1 MKLKWIGMSLACCAA
16 LSAAETSLGT
26 IEVEEKIDTQVV
38 KNVSGEEIKSA
49 DLGEALAKESASVNI
64 IRRSGISND
73 IVVRGQKKDNIVVTV
88 DGAKVCGACPNRMD
102 PPISHILSNN
112 VDYVEI
118 SEGPFDV
125 TEFGN
130 LSAGIKVHTLKPTKE
145 THGEIAL
152 NAGSWDYQKG
162 SFLLSGG
169 SDKVRFL
176 LSGSAEK
183 GGQYEDGDGDDFVG
197 QIDRAINDGDAMFAN
212 QYQDKYKELEA
223 FTKKTLMGKMYW
235 DITDDQE
242 LRLGYTM
249 NRSDDILYPNTPMD
263 AVYDNSD
270 IFTLGYTAKNL
281 GEYSKQLEL
290 ELYRSTVEHPM
301 STQFRNAAMIDP
313 DGGGPKMPGYM
324 TSYLETEMEG
334 AKLANSFDVDNHAIT
349 VGIDAS
355 NRNWDGQYSRTLTVS
370 PFTTTQMHKSID
382 DVDTKNRAVFIKDKI
397 KINDQLS
404 LEAGARYDDTS
415 INTAKATALDRD
427 FSDWGGYL
435 LATYNSD
442 DSLKYF
448 GGVGRSVRVPDGKE
462 LYFTGS
468 DNVVVGTDSLSTV
481 TNHEIDLGVE
491 KKFDNATLKAKVFYS
506 DLNDY
511 IAFNSTANN
520 GKGKY
525 ENVDASLYGIDVSG
539 SYYITEDFS
548 IDGSIAFQIGEK
560 DHPLTGQNDTDLPD
574 VPPFKANIGAT
585 YAYDDTL
592 KIEGDIIAAAPWSRY
607 DFDNGEH
614 RLDGYIVFDL
624 KATKNLGSGLELSV
638 GVDNIFDSTY
648 AVSNSYKDLTLLS
661 GGGDVMVLNEPGRY
675 FYAQLKYK
683 F

>member
-1 MKLKWIGMSLACCAA
+1 MKLKWIGISLACCAA

-73 IVVRGQKKDNIVVTV
+73 VVIRGQKKDNIVVTV
-88 DGAKVCGACPNRMD
+88 DGAKICGACPNRMD

-118 SEGPFDV
+118 NEGPFDV

-130 LSAGIKVHTLKPTKE
+130 LSAGVKVHTLKPTQE

-169 SDKVRFL
+169 GDKLRFL
-176 LSGSAEK
+176 LSGSAEQ
-183 GGQYEDGDGDDFVG
+183 GDQYEDGDGDDFAG
-197 QIDRAINDGDAMFAN
+197 QIDRAISDSDAMPAN
-212 QYQDKYKELEA
+212 QYQDKYRDKEA
-223 FTKKTLMGKMYW
+223 FTKKTVMGKVYW

-249 NRSDDILYPNTPMD
+249 NRSDSVLYPNTPMD
-263 AVYDNSD
+263 AVYDDSD
-270 IFTLGYTAKNL
+270 VFTLGYTAKNL
-281 GEYSKQLEL
+281 GEYSKKLEL
-290 ELYRSTVEHPM
+290 ELYRSTVDHPM
-301 STQFRNAAMIDP
+301 STEFRKAGA
-313 DGGGPKMPGYM
+313 
-324 TSYLETEMEG
+324 TSYTTAHLETKMEG
-334 AKLANSFDVDNHAIT
+334 AKLTNSFDVDNHAIA

-355 NRNWDGQYSRTLTVS
+355 NRNWDGHKYSTLVS
-370 PFTTTQMHKSID
+370 DGSITPMGKMID
-382 DVDTKNRAVFIKDKI
+382 DVDTKNRAVFAKDKI
-397 KINDQLS
+397 KINENVS
-404 LEAGARYDDTS
+404 LEAGVRYDDTT
-415 INTAKATALDRD
+415 IDKANIKQRD
-427 FSDWGGYL
+427 FNDLSGYMF
-435 LATYNSD
+435 ATYKADNE
-442 DSLKYF
+442 LKYF
-448 GGVGRSVRVPDGKE
+448 GGIGRSTRVPDAKE
-462 LYFTGS
+462 LYLMGS
-468 DNVVVGTDSLSTV
+468 GTATLDAV
-481 TNHEIDLGVE
+481 TNHEIDLGIE

-506 DLNDY
+506 DLSDY
-511 IAFNSTANN
+511 IAYNATS
-520 GKGKY
+520 KHY
-525 ENVDASLYGIDVSG
+525 ENVDAALYGIDVSG
-539 SYYITEDFS
+539 SYFVTEDFS
-548 IDGSIAFQIGEK
+548 IDGSMAFQIGEK
-560 DHPLTGQNDTDLPD
+560 DRPLAGQNDTDLPD

-585 YAYDDTL
+585 YSYDDTL

-624 KATKNLGSGLELSV
+624 KATKDLGSGLELSI
-638 GVDNIFDSTY
+638 GVDNLFDSTY
-648 AVSNSYKDLTLLS
+648 AVSNSYKDLTLLT
-661 GGGDVMVLNEPGRY
+661 GTDPDVMVLNEPGRY

>member
-1 MKLKWIGMSLACCAA
+1 MKLKWIGISLACCAA

-73 IVVRGQKKDNIVVTV
+73 VVIRGQKKDNIVVTV
-88 DGAKVCGACPNRMD
+88 DGAKICGACPNRMD

-118 SEGPFDV
+118 NEGPFDV

-130 LSAGIKVHTLKPTKE
+130 LSAGVKVHTLKPTQE

-169 SDKVRFL
+169 VDKVRFL
-176 LSGSAEK
+176 LSGSAEQ
-183 GGQYEDGDGDDFVG
+183 GDQYEDGDGNDFVG
-197 QIDRAINDGDAMFAN
+197 QIDRAISDGDAMIGN
-212 QYQDKYKELEA
+212 QYQDKYRDKEA

-242 LRLGYTM
+242 LRLGYTI
-249 NRSDDILYPNTPMD
+249 NRSDSVLYPNTPMD
-263 AVYDNSD
+263 AVYDDSD
-270 IFTLGYTAKNL
+270 IFNLGYTAKNL
-281 GEYSKQLEL
+281 GEYSKKLEL
-290 ELYRSTVEHPM
+290 ELYRSTVDHPM
-301 STQFRNAAMIDP
+301 STEFRNVGAAN
-313 DGGGPKMPGYM
+313 Y
-324 TSYLETEMEG
+324 TTAHLETEMEG
-334 AKLANSFDVDNHAIT
+334 AKLTNSFDIDNHDIT
-349 VGIDAS
+349 VGIDAN
-355 NRNWDGQYSRTLTVS
+355 NRNWDGYKYSTKVS
-370 PFTTTQMHKSID
+370 DGSITPMGKMID
-382 DVDTKNRAVFIKDKI
+382 DVDTKNRAVFVKDKI
-397 KINDQLS
+397 KINENVS
-404 LEAGARYDDTS
+404 LEAGVRYDDTT
-415 INTAKATALDRD
+415 IDKANIKQRD
-427 FSDWGGYL
+427 FNDLSGYMF
-435 LATYNSD
+435 ATYKADNE
-442 DSLKYF
+442 LKYF
-448 GGVGRSVRVPDGKE
+448 GGIGRSTRVPDAKE
-462 LYFTGS
+462 LYLMGS
-468 DNVVVGTDSLSTV
+468 GTATLDAV
-481 TNHEIDLGVE
+481 TNHEIDLGIE

-506 DLNDY
+506 DLSDY
-511 IAFNSTANN
+511 IAYNATS
-520 GKGKY
+520 KHY
-525 ENVDASLYGIDVSG
+525 ENVDAALYGIDVSG
-539 SYYITEDFS
+539 SYFVTEDFS
-548 IDGSIAFQIGEK
+548 IDGSMAFQIGEK

-624 KATKNLGSGLELSV
+624 KATKDLGSGLELSI
-638 GVDNIFDSTY
+638 GVDNLFDSTY
-648 AVSNSYKDLTLLS
+648 AVSNSYKDLTLLT
-661 GGGDVMVLNEPGRY
+661 GTDPDVMVLNEPGRY

>member
-1 MKLKWIGMSLACCAA
+1 MKLKWIGISLACCAA

-73 IVVRGQKKDNIVVTV
+73 VVIRGQKKDNIVVTV
-88 DGAKVCGACPNRMD
+88 DGAKICGACPNRMD

-118 SEGPFDV
+118 NEGPFDV

-130 LSAGIKVHTLKPTKE
+130 LSAGVKVHTLKPTQE

-169 SDKVRFL
+169 VDKVRFL
-176 LSGSAEK
+176 LSGSAEQ
-183 GGQYEDGDGDDFVG
+183 GDQYEDGDGNDFVG
-197 QIDRAINDGDAMFAN
+197 QIDRAISDGDAMIGN
-212 QYQDKYKELEA
+212 QYQDKYRDKEA

-242 LRLGYTM
+242 LRLGYTI
-249 NRSDDILYPNTPMD
+249 NRSDSVLYPNTPMD
-263 AVYDNSD
+263 AVYDDSD
-270 IFTLGYTAKNL
+270 IFNLGYTAKNL
-281 GEYSKQLEL
+281 GEYSKKLEL
-290 ELYRSTVEHPM
+290 ELYRSTVDHPM
-301 STQFRNAAMIDP
+301 STEFRNVGAAN
-313 DGGGPKMPGYM
+313 Y
-324 TSYLETEMEG
+324 TTAHLETEMEG
-334 AKLANSFDVDNHAIT
+334 AKLTNSFDIDNHDIT
-349 VGIDAS
+349 VGIDAN
-355 NRNWDGQYSRTLTVS
+355 NRNWDGYKYSTKVS
-370 PFTTTQMHKSID
+370 DGSITPMGKMID
-382 DVDTKNRAVFIKDKI
+382 DVDTKNRAVFVKDKI
-397 KINDQLS
+397 KINENVS
-404 LEAGARYDDTS
+404 LEAGVRYDDTT
-415 INTAKATALDRD
+415 IDKANIKQRD
-427 FSDWGGYL
+427 FNDLSGYMF
-435 LATYNSD
+435 ATYKADNE
-442 DSLKYF
+442 LKYF
-448 GGVGRSVRVPDGKE
+448 GGIGRSTRVPDAKE
-462 LYFTGS
+462 LYLMGS
-468 DNVVVGTDSLSTV
+468 GIATLDAV
-481 TNHEIDLGVE
+481 TNHEIDLGIE

-506 DLNDY
+506 DLSDY
-511 IAFNSTANN
+511 IAYNATS
-520 GKGKY
+520 KHY
-525 ENVDASLYGIDVSG
+525 ENVDAALYGIDVSG
-539 SYYITEDFS
+539 SYFVTEDFS
-548 IDGSIAFQIGEK
+548 IDGSMAFQIGEK

-624 KATKNLGSGLELSV
+624 KATKDLGSGLELSI
-638 GVDNIFDSTY
+638 GVDNLFDSTY
-648 AVSNSYKDLTLLS
+648 AVSNSYKDLTLLT
-661 GGGDVMVLNEPGRY
+661 GTDPDVMVLNEPGRY

>member
-1 MKLKWIGMSLACCAA
+1 MKFKFIGISLACCAA
-16 LSAAETSLGT
+16 LGAAETSLGV
-26 IEVEEKIDTQVV
+26 IDIEEKIETEIV

-73 IVVRGQKKDNIVVTV
+73 IVIRGQKKDNIVVTV

-118 SEGPFDV
+118 NEGPFDV

-130 LSAGIKVHTLKPTKE
+130 LSAGVKVHTLKPTKE
-145 THGEIAL
+145 THGEVAL
-152 NAGSWDYQKG
+152 NAGSFDYQKG
-162 SFLLSGG
+162 SFMLSGG
-169 SDKVRFL
+169 GDKVRFL
-176 LSGSAEK
+176 ISGSAEK
-183 GGQYEDGDGDDFVG
+183 GDQYEDGDGNDFVG
-197 QIDRAINDGDAMFAN
+197 QIDRAIADGQAATGN
-212 QYQDKYKELEA
+212 QYQDKYKDLDA
-223 FTKKTLMGKMYW
+223 FTKKTLMGKIYW
-235 DITDDQE
+235 DITEDQE
-242 LRLGYTM
+242 LRLGYTI

-263 AVYDNSD
+263 AVYDDSD

-281 GEYSKQLEL
+281 GEYSKKLEL

-301 STQFRNAAMIDP
+301 STEFRNAAMMDP
-313 DGGGPKMPGYM
+313 DGAGPKKAGYM
-324 TSYLETEMEG
+324 TSYLETQMEG
-334 AKLANSFDVDNHAIT
+334 VKLTNSFDIDNHTIT
-349 VGIDAS
+349 AGIDAN
-355 NRNWDGQYSRTLTVS
+355 NRNWDGQYSRTLTVA
-370 PFTTTQMHKSID
+370 PFSTTQMGKSID

-397 KINDQLS
+397 KIDDKFS
-404 LEAGARYDDTS
+404 LEAGVRYDDTS
-415 INTAKATALDRD
+415 IDTAKATAKDRD
-427 FSDWGGYL
+427 FTDWGGYL
-435 LATYNSD
+435 LATYDSD
-442 DSLKYF
+442 NSLKYF
-448 GGVGRSVRVPDGKE
+448 GGIGRSVRVPDGKE

-468 DNVVVGTDSLSTV
+468 DGAVIGTDTLNAV

-491 KKFDNATLKAKVFYS
+491 KKFDNATIKAKVFYS
-506 DLNDY
+506 DLGDY
-511 IAFNSTANN
+511 IAYNDTT
-520 GKGKY
+520 KHY
-525 ENVDASLYGIDVSG
+525 ENVDATLYGIDVSG
-539 SYYITEDFS
+539 SYFVTEDFS
-548 IDGSIAFQIGEK
+548 IDGSMAFQIGEK
-560 DHPLTGQNDTDLPD
+560 DSPLVGQSDTDLPD

-624 KATKNLGSGLELSV
+624 KATKELGDGLELSF
-638 GVDNIFDSTY
+638 GVDNLFDNTY

-675 FYAQLKYK
+675 FYTQLKYK

>member
-1 MKLKWIGMSLACCAA
+1 MKLKWIGISLACCAA

-73 IVVRGQKKDNIVVTV
+73 VVIRGQKKDNIVVTV
-88 DGAKVCGACPNRMD
+88 DGAKICGACPNRMD

-118 SEGPFDV
+118 NEGPFDV

-130 LSAGIKVHTLKPTKE
+130 LSAGVKVHTLKPTQE

-169 SDKVRFL
+169 VDKVRFL
-176 LSGSAEK
+176 LSGSAEQ
-183 GGQYEDGDGDDFVG
+183 GDQYEDGDGNDFVG
-197 QIDRAINDGDAMFAN
+197 QIDRAISDGDAMIGN
-212 QYQDKYKELEA
+212 QYQDRYRDKEA

-242 LRLGYTM
+242 LRLGYTI
-249 NRSDDILYPNTPMD
+249 NRSDSVLYPNTPMD
-263 AVYDNSD
+263 AVYDDSD
-270 IFTLGYTAKNL
+270 IFNLGYTAKNL
-281 GEYSKQLEL
+281 GEYSKKLEL
-290 ELYRSTVEHPM
+290 ELYRSTVDHPM
-301 STQFRNAAMIDP
+301 STEFRNVGAAN
-313 DGGGPKMPGYM
+313 Y
-324 TSYLETEMEG
+324 TTAHLETEMEG
-334 AKLANSFDVDNHAIT
+334 AKLTNSFDIDNHDIT
-349 VGIDAS
+349 VGIDAN
-355 NRNWDGQYSRTLTVS
+355 NRNWDGYKYSTKVS
-370 PFTTTQMHKSID
+370 DGSITPMGKMID
-382 DVDTKNRAVFIKDKI
+382 DVDTKNRAVFVKDKI
-397 KINDQLS
+397 KINENVS
-404 LEAGARYDDTS
+404 LEAGVRYDDTT
-415 INTAKATALDRD
+415 IDKANIKQRD
-427 FSDWGGYL
+427 FNDLSGYMF
-435 LATYNSD
+435 ATYKADNE
-442 DSLKYF
+442 LKYF
-448 GGVGRSVRVPDGKE
+448 GGIGRSTRVPDAKE
-462 LYFTGS
+462 LYLMGS
-468 DNVVVGTDSLSTV
+468 GTATLDAV
-481 TNHEIDLGVE
+481 TNHEIDLGIE

-506 DLNDY
+506 DLSDY
-511 IAFNSTANN
+511 IAYNATS
-520 GKGKY
+520 KHY
-525 ENVDASLYGIDVSG
+525 ENVDAALYGIDVSG
-539 SYYITEDFS
+539 SYFVTEDFS
-548 IDGSIAFQIGEK
+548 IDGSMAFQIGEK

-624 KATKNLGSGLELSV
+624 KATKDLGSGLELSI
-638 GVDNIFDSTY
+638 GVDNLFDSTY
-648 AVSNSYKDLTLLS
+648 AVSNSYKDLTLLT
-661 GGGDVMVLNEPGRY
+661 GTDPDVMVLNEPGRY

>member
-1 MKLKWIGMSLACCAA
+1 MKFKFISISLACCAA
-16 LSAAETSLGT
+16 LNASQLSLGT
-26 IEVEEKIDTQVV
+26 IDVEEKIDTEIV
-38 KNVSGEEIKSA
+38 KDIRGEEIKSA

-73 IVVRGQKKDNIVVTV
+73 IVIRGQKKDNIVVTV

-118 SEGPFDV
+118 NEGPFDV

-130 LSAGIKVHTLKPTKE
+130 LSAGVKVHTLKPTKE
-145 THGEIAL
+145 THGEVAL

-169 SDKVRFL
+169 GDKVRFL

-183 GGQYEDGDGDDFVG
+183 GDQYEDGDGDDFVG
-197 QIDRAINDGDAMFAN
+197 QIARAINDGDAMLGN
-212 QYQDKYKELEA
+212 QYQDKYKDMEA
-223 FTKKTLMGKMYW
+223 FTKKTVMGKVYW

-281 GEYSKQLEL
+281 GEYFKKLEL
-290 ELYRSTVEHPM
+290 ELYRSTVDHPM
-301 STQFRNAAMIDP
+301 STQFRNAGATS
-313 DGGGPKMPGYM
+313 YM
-324 TSYLETEMEG
+324 TSYLETEMVG
-334 AKLANSFDVDNHAIT
+334 AKLTNSFDIDNHTIT
-349 VGIDAS
+349 AGIDAS
-355 NRNWDGQYSRTLTVS
+355 NRNWDGQYSKTTVAIPPVTTL
-370 PFTTTQMHKSID
+370 MHKSID
-382 DVDTKNRAVFIKDKI
+382 DVDTKNRALFIKDKV
-397 KINDQLS
+397 KINDKLT

-415 INTAKATALDRD
+415 IDTAKVGAQDRD
-427 FSDWGGYL
+427 FTDWSGYL
-435 LATYNSD
+435 FATYDSD
-442 DSLKYF
+442 NSLKYF
-448 GGVGRSVRVPDGKE
+448 GGIGRSVRVPDGKE

-468 DNVVVGTDSLSTV
+468 GAMPPPVIGTDTLDAV

-506 DLNDY
+506 DLSDY
-511 IAFNSTANN
+511 IAYNATN
-520 GKGKY
+520 KKY
-525 ENVDASLYGIDVSG
+525 ENVDATLYGIDVRG
-539 SYYITEDFS
+539 SYFVTENFS
-548 IDGSIAFQIGEK
+548 IDGSIAYQIGEK
-560 DHPLTGQNDTDLPD
+560 DSPLVGQTDTDLPD
-574 VPPFKANIGAT
+574 IPPFKANIGAT

-614 RLDGYIVFDL
+614 RLDGYVVFDI
-624 KATKNLGSGLELSV
+624 KATKELGSGLELSV
-638 GVDNIFDSTY
+638 GVDNLFDNTY
-648 AVSNSYKDLTLLS
+648 AVSNSYKDLTLLA
-661 GGGDVMVLNEPGRY
+661 GTDPDVMVLNEPGRY
-675 FYAQLKYK
+675 FYTQLKYR

>member
-1 MKLKWIGMSLACCAA
+1 MKLKWIGISLACCAA

-73 IVVRGQKKDNIVVTV
+73 VVIRGQKKDNIVVTV
-88 DGAKVCGACPNRMD
+88 DGAKICGACPNRMD

-118 SEGPFDV
+118 NEGPFDV

-130 LSAGIKVHTLKPTKE
+130 LSAGVKVHTLKPTQE

-169 SDKVRFL
+169 VDKVRFL
-176 LSGSAEK
+176 LSGSAEQ
-183 GGQYEDGDGDDFVG
+183 GDQYEDGDGNDFVG
-197 QIDRAINDGDAMFAN
+197 QIDRAISDGDAMIGN
-212 QYQDKYKELEA
+212 QYQDKYRDKEA

-242 LRLGYTM
+242 LRLGYTI
-249 NRSDDILYPNTPMD
+249 NRSDSVLYPNTPMD
-263 AVYDNSD
+263 AVYDDSD
-270 IFTLGYTAKNL
+270 IFNLGYTAKNL
-281 GEYSKQLEL
+281 GEYSKKLEL
-290 ELYRSTVEHPM
+290 ELYRSTVDHPM
-301 STQFRNAAMIDP
+301 STEFRNVGAAN
-313 DGGGPKMPGYM
+313 Y
-324 TSYLETEMEG
+324 TTAHLETEMEG
-334 AKLANSFDVDNHAIT
+334 AKLTNSFDIDNHDIT
-349 VGIDAS
+349 VGIDAN
-355 NRNWDGQYSRTLTVS
+355 NRNWDGYKYSTKVS
-370 PFTTTQMHKSID
+370 DGSITPMGKMID
-382 DVDTKNRAVFIKDKI
+382 DVDTKNRAVFVKDKI
-397 KINDQLS
+397 KINENVS
-404 LEAGARYDDTS
+404 LEAGVRYDDTT
-415 INTAKATALDRD
+415 IDKANIKQRD
-427 FSDWGGYL
+427 FNDLSGYMF
-435 LATYNSD
+435 ATYKADNE
-442 DSLKYF
+442 LKYF
-448 GGVGRSVRVPDGKE
+448 GGIGRSTRVPDAKE
-462 LYFTGS
+462 LYLMGS
-468 DNVVVGTDSLSTV
+468 GTATLDAV
-481 TNHEIDLGVE
+481 TNHEIDLGIE

-506 DLNDY
+506 DLSDY
-511 IAFNSTANN
+511 IAYNATS
-520 GKGKY
+520 KHY
-525 ENVDASLYGIDVSG
+525 ENVDAALYGIDVSG
-539 SYYITEDFS
+539 SYFVTEDFS
-548 IDGSIAFQIGEK
+548 IDGSMAFQIGEK

-574 VPPFKANIGAT
+574 VLPFKANIGAT

-624 KATKNLGSGLELSV
+624 KATKDLGSGLELSI
-638 GVDNIFDSTY
+638 GVDNLFDSTY
-648 AVSNSYKDLTLLS
+648 AVSNSYKDLTLLT
-661 GGGDVMVLNEPGRY
+661 GTDPDVMVLNEPGRY

>member
-1 MKLKWIGMSLACCAA
+1 MKLKWIGISLACCAA

-73 IVVRGQKKDNIVVTV
+73 VVIRGQKKDNIVVTV
-88 DGAKVCGACPNRMD
+88 DGAKICGACPNRMD

-118 SEGPFDV
+118 NEGPFDV

-130 LSAGIKVHTLKPTKE
+130 LSAGVKVHTLKPTQE

-169 SDKVRFL
+169 VDKVRFL
-176 LSGSAEK
+176 LSGSAEQ
-183 GGQYEDGDGDDFVG
+183 GDQYEDGDGNDFVG
-197 QIDRAINDGDAMFAN
+197 QIDRAISDGDAMIGN
-212 QYQDKYKELEA
+212 QYQDKYRDKEA

-242 LRLGYTM
+242 LRLGYTI
-249 NRSDDILYPNTPMD
+249 NRSDSVLYPNTPMD
-263 AVYDNSD
+263 AVYDDSD
-270 IFTLGYTAKNL
+270 IFNLGYTAKNL
-281 GEYSKQLEL
+281 GEYSKKLEL
-290 ELYRSTVEHPM
+290 ELYRSTVDHPM
-301 STQFRNAAMIDP
+301 STEFRNAGAAN
-313 DGGGPKMPGYM
+313 Y
-324 TSYLETEMEG
+324 TTAHLETEMEG
-334 AKLANSFDVDNHAIT
+334 AKLTNSFDIDNHDIT
-349 VGIDAS
+349 VGIDAN
-355 NRNWDGQYSRTLTVS
+355 NRNWDGYKYSTKVS
-370 PFTTTQMHKSID
+370 DGSITPMGKMID
-382 DVDTKNRAVFIKDKI
+382 DVDTKNRAVFVKDKI
-397 KINDQLS
+397 KINENVS
-404 LEAGARYDDTS
+404 LEAGVRYDDTT
-415 INTAKATALDRD
+415 IDKANIKQRD
-427 FSDWGGYL
+427 FNDLSGYMF
-435 LATYNSD
+435 ATYKADNE
-442 DSLKYF
+442 LKYF
-448 GGVGRSVRVPDGKE
+448 GGIGRSTRVPDAKE
-462 LYFTGS
+462 LYLMGS
-468 DNVVVGTDSLSTV
+468 GTATLDAV
-481 TNHEIDLGVE
+481 TNHEIDLGIE

-506 DLNDY
+506 DLSDY
-511 IAFNSTANN
+511 IAYNATS
-520 GKGKY
+520 KHY
-525 ENVDASLYGIDVSG
+525 ENVDAALYGIDVSG
-539 SYYITEDFS
+539 SYFVTEDFS
-548 IDGSIAFQIGEK
+548 IDGSMAFQIGEK

-624 KATKNLGSGLELSV
+624 KATKDLGSGLELSI
-638 GVDNIFDSTY
+638 GVDNLFDSTY
-648 AVSNSYKDLTLLS
+648 AVSNSYKDLTLLT
-661 GGGDVMVLNEPGRY
+661 GTDPDVMVLNEPGRY